1 MCNASGRH
9 KPAQSKNRTIVML
22 SIELQL
28 LLIINLSAKI
38 RGSSLISFV
47 YFDVRHIQDLH
58 FFPPVS
64 PEPEDQMVM
73 EAALYRHSKTSLDG
87 LKTKPHK
94 KSKQIKSKLENKG
107 HCSNLTRLIRL
118 L

>member
-1 MCNASGRH
+1 
-9 KPAQSKNRTIVML
+9 ML

-38 RGSSLISFV
+38 EVAVLCIYFV